1 MPEGPKTKPFTVYLA
16 GPMSAYKDDPQD
28 PYGFQRFHRAARRLR
43 ELGIVVM
50 SPAETAGQVR
60 IMPRSWYFRYDF
72 AVISN
77 CDAVVVL
84 PGWVTSG
91 GAKSEVIYATEVGV
105 PIYKYDDRDGLG
117 RRVRG
122 YGWVISFET
131 EPNDGAWRDLVQHDT
146 HIAPPVEAFPEGTV

>member
-84 PGWVTSG
+84 PGWWGSG
-91 GAKSEVIYATEVGV
+91 GAKSEGIYATEVDV
-105 PIYKYDDRDGLG
+105 PIYKYDEVKGLG
-117 RRVRG
+117 DRVKIL
-122 YGWVISFET
+122 GWDLTFALI
-131 EPNDGAWRDLVQHDT
+131 PNDGTWRDLVQHDT